1 LLTGFKINFKKMITS
16 FKGKKI
22 LVTGYS
28 SGIGNCLI
36 KKYLSLGAKVYSTST
51 KLEFKKKN
59 LIVLKCN
66 FLNQNSQDIFFKKIE
81 NITFDV
87 VVNNAGINIID
98 EIYNIKDQDIEKI
111 IRINLTIP
119 AQIIKLTSRRMIK
132 RRKGKIINI
141 SSIFGSISK
150 SKRASYSSS
159 KSGLIGLTKA
169 SALDLAKYNIL
180 VNSVSP
186 GFIDTKLTKK
196 ILGKNLMKKIK
207 NQIPLKKI
215 AKPDEIIPYII
226 FLSSDNNNYITGQNC
241 VIDGGFV
248 VQ

>member
-1 LLTGFKINFKKMITS
+1 MITS

-186 GFIDTKLTKK
+186 GFIDTKLTRK
-196 ILGKNLMKKIK
+196 ILGKNLMKKMK

-248 VQ
+248 IQ

>member
-1 LLTGFKINFKKMITS
+1 MITS

-186 GFIDTKLTKK
+186 GFIDTKLTRKV
-196 ILGKNLMKKIK
+196 LGKNLMKKMK

-248 VQ
+248 IQ

>member
-1 LLTGFKINFKKMITS
+1 MITS

-51 KLEFKKKN
+51 KLQFKKKN

-169 SALDLAKYNIL
+169 SALDLAKYDIL

-186 GFIDTKLTKK
+186 GFIDTKLTRK

-248 VQ
+248 IQ

>member
-1 LLTGFKINFKKMITS
+1 MITS

-59 LIVLKCN
+59 LIVFKCN

>member
-1 LLTGFKINFKKMITS
+1 MITS

-119 AQIIKLTSRRMIK
+119 AQIIKFTSRRMIK

-186 GFIDTKLTKK
+186 GFIDTKLTRK
-196 ILGKNLMKKIK
+196 ILGKNLMKKMK

>member
-1 LLTGFKINFKKMITS
+1 MITS

-66 FLNQNSQDIFFKKIE
+66 FLNQHSQDIFFKKIE

-186 GFIDTKLTKK
+186 GFIDTKLTRKV
-196 ILGKNLMKKIK
+196 LGKNLMKKMK

-248 VQ
+248 IQ

>member
-1 LLTGFKINFKKMITS
+1 MITS

-98 EIYNIKDQDIEKI
+98 KIYNVKDQDIEKI

-186 GFIDTKLTKK
+186 GFIDTKLTRK

-207 NQIPLKKI
+207 NQIILKKI

-248 VQ
+248 IQ

>member
-1 LLTGFKINFKKMITS
+1 MITS

-119 AQIIKLTSRRMIK
+119 AQIIKFTSRRMIK

-186 GFIDTKLTKK
+186 GFIDTKLTRK
-196 ILGKNLMKKIK
+196 ILGKNLMKKMK

-226 FLSSDNNNYITGQNC
+226 FLSSDNNNYYY
-241 VIDGGFV
+241 
-248 VQ
+248 

>member
-1 LLTGFKINFKKMITS
+1 MITS

-248 VQ
+248 IQ

>member
-1 LLTGFKINFKKMITS
+1 M
-16 FKGKKI
+16 
-22 LVTGYS
+22 
-28 SGIGNCLI
+28 
-36 KKYLSLGAKVYSTST
+36 
-51 KLEFKKKN
+51 
-59 LIVLKCN
+59 
-66 FLNQNSQDIFFKKIE
+66 
-81 NITFDV
+81 
-87 VVNNAGINIID
+87 
-98 EIYNIKDQDIEKI
+98 
-111 IRINLTIP
+111 
-119 AQIIKLTSRRMIK
+119 
-132 RRKGKIINI
+132 
-141 SSIFGSISK
+141 
-150 SKRASYSSS
+150 
-159 KSGLIGLTKA
+159 TKA

>member
-1 LLTGFKINFKKMITS
+1 MITS
-16 FKGKKI
+16 FKGKNI

-66 FLNQNSQDIFFKKIE
+66 FLNQNSQNIFFKKIE

-111 IRINLTIP
+111 IKINLTIP

-132 RRKGKIINI
+132 KRKGKIINI

-150 SKRASYSSS
+150 SKRALYSSS

-186 GFIDTKLTKK
+186 GFIDTKLTRK

-248 VQ
+248 IQ

>member
-1 LLTGFKINFKKMITS
+1 MITS

-186 GFIDTKLTKK
+186 GFIDTKLTRK

-215 AKPDEIIPYII
+215 AKPYEIIPYII

>member
-1 LLTGFKINFKKMITS
+1 MITS

-186 GFIDTKLTKK
+186 GFIDTKLTRK
-196 ILGKNLMKKIK
+196 ILGKNLMKKMK

>member
-1 LLTGFKINFKKMITS
+1 MITS

-66 FLNQNSQDIFFKKIE
+66 FLNQHSQDIFFKKIE

-186 GFIDTKLTKK
+186 GFIDTKLTRK
-196 ILGKNLMKKIK
+196 ILGKNLMKKMK

-248 VQ
+248 IQ

>member
-1 LLTGFKINFKKMITS
+1 MITS

-66 FLNQNSQDIFFKKIE
+66 FLNQHSQDIFFKKIE

-119 AQIIKLTSRRMIK
+119 AQIIKFTSRRMIK

-186 GFIDTKLTKK
+186 GFIDTKLTRK
-196 ILGKNLMKKIK
+196 ILGKNLMKKMK

-248 VQ
+248 MGSE

>member
-1 LLTGFKINFKKMITS
+1 MITS

-98 EIYNIKDQDIEKI
+98 KIYNVKDQDIEKI

-119 AQIIKLTSRRMIK
+119 AQIIKFTSRRMIK

-186 GFIDTKLTKK
+186 GFIDTKLTRK
-196 ILGKNLMKKIK
+196 ILGKNLMKKMK

-248 VQ
+248 IQ

>member
-1 LLTGFKINFKKMITS
+1 MITS

-66 FLNQNSQDIFFKKIE
+66 FLNQHSQDIFFKKIE

-186 GFIDTKLTKK
+186 GFIDTKLTRK
-196 ILGKNLMKKIK
+196 ILGKNLMKKNK
-207 NQIPLKKI
+207 NQIPLKK
-215 AKPDEIIPYII
+215 
-226 FLSSDNNNYITGQNC
+226 
-241 VIDGGFV
+241 
-248 VQ
+248 

>member
-1 LLTGFKINFKKMITS
+1 MITS

-119 AQIIKLTSRRMIK
+119 AQIIKFTSRRMIK

-186 GFIDTKLTKK
+186 GFIDTKLTRK
-196 ILGKNLMKKIK
+196 ILGKNLMKKMK

-226 FLSSDNNNYITGQNC
+226 FLSSDNNNHITGQNC

-248 VQ
+248 IQ

>member
-1 LLTGFKINFKKMITS
+1 MITS

-66 FLNQNSQDIFFKKIE
+66 FLNQHSQDIFFKKIE

>member
-1 LLTGFKINFKKMITS
+1 MKTS

-22 LVTGYS
+22 LVTGYN

-180 VNSVSP
+180 INSVSP
-186 GFIDTKLTKK
+186 GFIDTKLTRK
-196 ILGKNLMKKIK
+196 ILGKNLMKKMK

-248 VQ
+248 IQ

>member
-1 LLTGFKINFKKMITS
+1 MITS

-22 LVTGYS
+22 LVTGYN

-36 KKYLSLGAKVYSTST
+36 KKYLSLGAKVFSTSL

-59 LIVLKCN
+59 LTVFRCN
-66 FLNQNSQDIFFKKIE
+66 FLDKNSKRNFLKKIE

-87 VVNNAGINIID
+87 VINNAGINIID
-98 EIYNIKDQDIEKI
+98 EIYKIKNEDIENI
-111 IRINLTIP
+111 IKVNLIIP
-119 AQIIKLTSRRMIK
+119 SQIIKITSRKMIK
-132 RRKGKIINI
+132 KRKGKIINI

-169 SALDLAKYNIL
+169 CALDLAKYNIL

-186 GFIDTKLTKK
+186 GFVDTALTRKV
-196 ILGKNLMKKIK
+196 LGKSLMNKMK
-207 NQIPLKKI
+207 NNIPLKKI
-215 AKPDEIIPYII
+215 AKPEEIIPYII
-226 FLSSDNNNYITGQNC
+226 FLSSDNNHYITGQNC
-241 VIDGGFV
+241 IIDGGFII
-248 VQ
+248 

>member
-1 LLTGFKINFKKMITS
+1 MITS

-119 AQIIKLTSRRMIK
+119 AQIIKFTSRRMIK

-180 VNSVSP
+180 VNSVIP
-186 GFIDTKLTKK
+186 GFIDTKLTIK
-196 ILGKNLMKKIK
+196 ILVKNLMKKMK

-248 VQ
+248 IQ

>member
-1 LLTGFKINFKKMITS
+1 M
-16 FKGKKI
+16 
-22 LVTGYS
+22 
-28 SGIGNCLI
+28 
-36 KKYLSLGAKVYSTST
+36 
-51 KLEFKKKN
+51 
-59 LIVLKCN
+59 IVLKCN
-66 FLNQNSQDIFFKKIE
+66 FLNQHSQDIFFKKIE

>member
-1 LLTGFKINFKKMITS
+1 MITS
-16 FKGKKI
+16 FKGKNI

-66 FLNQNSQDIFFKKIE
+66 FLNQNSQNIFFKKIE

-111 IRINLTIP
+111 IKINLTIP

-132 RRKGKIINI
+132 KRKGKIINI

-186 GFIDTKLTKK
+186 GFIDTKLTRK

-248 VQ
+248 IQ

>member
-1 LLTGFKINFKKMITS
+1 MITS

-186 GFIDTKLTKK
+186 GFIDTKLTRK

-248 VQ
+248 IQ

>member
-1 LLTGFKINFKKMITS
+1 MITS
-16 FKGKKI
+16 FKGKNI

-66 FLNQNSQDIFFKKIE
+66 FLNQNSQNIFFKKIE

-132 RRKGKIINI
+132 KRKGKIINI

-150 SKRASYSSS
+150 SKRALYSSS

-186 GFIDTKLTKK
+186 GFIDTKLTRK

-248 VQ
+248 IQ

>member
-1 LLTGFKINFKKMITS
+1 MITS

-66 FLNQNSQDIFFKKIE
+66 FLNQNSKDIFFKKIE

-98 EIYNIKDQDIEKI
+98 KIYNVKDQDIEKI

-186 GFIDTKLTKK
+186 GFIDTKLTRK
-196 ILGKNLMKKIK
+196 ILGKNLMKKMK

-248 VQ
+248 IQ

>member
-1 LLTGFKINFKKMITS
+1 MITS

-186 GFIDTKLTKK
+186 GFIDTKLTRKV
-196 ILGKNLMKKIK
+196 LGKNLMKKMK

>member
-1 LLTGFKINFKKMITS
+1 MITS

-66 FLNQNSQDIFFKKIE
+66 FLNQHSQDIFFKKIE

-186 GFIDTKLTKK
+186 GFIDTKLTRK
-196 ILGKNLMKKIK
+196 ILGKNLMKKMK

>member
-1 LLTGFKINFKKMITS
+1 MITS

-36 KKYLSLGAKVYSTST
+36 RKYLSLGAKVYSTST
-51 KLEFKKKN
+51 KLQFKKKN

-180 VNSVSP
+180 INSVSP
-186 GFIDTKLTKK
+186 GFIDTKLTRK

-248 VQ
+248 IQ

>member
-1 LLTGFKINFKKMITS
+1 MKTS

-66 FLNQNSQDIFFKKIE
+66 FLNQHSQDIFFKKIE

-186 GFIDTKLTKK
+186 GFIDTKLTRK
-196 ILGKNLMKKIK
+196 ILGKNLMKKMK

-248 VQ
+248 IQ